1 MPTGPGKPVPV
12 LYVYIKNIKN
22 IFNYILYI
30 HTICICSYIRIY
42 VYIHIHIYIL
52 LYLYLYTRT
61 DYISVIFR
69 LSRSLAV
76 SFFLPFSLSLSLS
89 LSPPWLP
96 SKCRFSSH
104 LRKVCSCCCLQLLET
119 PQGTQRPLLGLRLGC
134 HSQHRDY
141 SCLSEMSTLIFCFPG
156 PNILLKD
163 THAASP
169 QTLLGQQSKDFKSR
183 CSSLTAPIWSI
194 LIPEF
199 LSRSFQGN
207 RTTFTAS

>member
-1 MPTGPGKPVPV
+1 MYTF
-12 LYVYIKNIKN
+12 
-22 IFNYILYI
+22 IF
-30 HTICICSYIRIY
+30 
-42 VYIHIHIYIL
+42 IYI
-52 LYLYLYTRT
+52 YYCIYIYTHVQI
-61 DYISVIFR
+61 ISPSFSVS
-69 LSRSLAV
+69 LSLSL
-76 SFFLPFSLSLSLS
+76 SLSFSLSLSLCLS

>member
-1 MPTGPGKPVPV
+1 MYTF
-12 LYVYIKNIKN
+12 
-22 IFNYILYI
+22 IF
-30 HTICICSYIRIY
+30 
-42 VYIHIHIYIL
+42 IYI
-52 LYLYLYTRT
+52 YYCIYIYTHVQI
-61 DYISVIFR
+61 ISPSFSVS
-69 LSRSLAV
+69 LSLSLSL
-76 SFFLPFSLSLSLS
+76 SFSLSLS

-104 LRKVCSCCCLQLLET
+104 LPKVCSCCCLQLLGT

-156 PNILLKD
+156 PNFLLKD

-207 RTTFTAS
+207 RTTFIAS

>member
-1 MPTGPGKPVPV
+1 MYMFIYT
-12 LYVYIKNIKN
+12 Y
-22 IFNYILYI
+22 
-30 HTICICSYIRIY
+30 ICIHSYSYIYIY
-42 VYIHIHIYIL
+42 YCIYI
-52 LYLYLYTRT
+52 YTHVQI
-61 DYISVIFR
+61 ISPSFSVS
-69 LSRSLAV
+69 LSLSL
-76 SFFLPFSLSLSLS
+76 SLSFSLSLSLCLSLS

>member
-1 MPTGPGKPVPV
+1 MFIYT
-12 LYVYIKNIKN
+12 Y
-22 IFNYILYI
+22 
-30 HTICICSYIRIY
+30 IY
-42 VYIHIHIYIL
+42 VYIHIHIYIYIIVFIFIHTYR
-52 LYLYLYTRT
+52 LYLRHFP
-61 DYISVIFR
+61 S
-69 LSRSLAV
+69 LSLSLAV
-76 SFFLPFSLSLSLS
+76 SFFLPFSLSLSLF
-89 LSPPWLP
+89 PPWLP

-156 PNILLKD
+156 PNFLLKD

-207 RTTFTAS
+207 RTTFIAS

>member
-1 MPTGPGKPVPV
+1 MYNMFIYT
-12 LYVYIKNIKN
+12 Y
-22 IFNYILYI
+22 
-30 HTICICSYIRIY
+30 IY

-69 LSRSLAV
+69 LSLSRCL
-76 SFFLPFSLSLSLS
+76 FLSPFLS

-156 PNILLKD
+156 PNFLLKD

-207 RTTFTAS
+207 RTTFIAS

>member
-1 MPTGPGKPVPV
+1 MFIYT
-12 LYVYIKNIKN
+12 YICIHSYSYIIVF
-22 IFNYILYI
+22 IFI
-30 HTICICSYIRIY
+30 HTYR
-42 VYIHIHIYIL
+42 
-52 LYLYLYTRT
+52 LYLRHFP
-61 DYISVIFR
+61 S
-69 LSRSLAV
+69 LSLSLAV